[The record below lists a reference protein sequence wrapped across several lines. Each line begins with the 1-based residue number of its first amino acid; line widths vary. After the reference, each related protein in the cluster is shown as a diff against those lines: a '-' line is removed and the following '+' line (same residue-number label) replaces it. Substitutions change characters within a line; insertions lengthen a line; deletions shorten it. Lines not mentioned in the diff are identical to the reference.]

1 MGYIICA
8 DDDPLVRS
16 IYQRVLPSTG
26 NQVDVYS
33 DGDEALGAFS
43 LCPADMLVLDV
54 AMPRLS
60 GLEVCAEIRRRPE
73 HAKVA
78 ILLVSSR
85 DTEAAIIEGLSHG
98 ADDYVVK
105 PVRIPELVAKVTMAL
120 RKKQLEVDSDG
131 SIRVG
136 SVFAGKYEILRNIG
150 SGGSSQVYVAKNI
163 AARNA
168 KEVALK
174 IYDIPLA
181 KRNDDSFQRRFLR
194 EAYEHSRLKHPNIA
208 EFYDFGQ
215 HHGDY
220 YMTMEFVE
228 GSSVRD
234 VVDSNDSLP
243 FWELRQLADSIL
255 SAIEYLDKQDL
266 IHRDIKPENIMAV
279 LGGYKLLDFGLARTR
294 HDHTLSLN
302 NEFQCTPGFV
312 SPEYVLGNELDSS
325 CDLYSLGLTLWY
337 CATGKLPIPG
347 VEVLETLQ
355 NQLEFRPPPLHRECP
370 QLPREFCKLVDDMIK
385 KKPSTRPRLA
395 VARKRLNAIA

>member
-131 SIRVG
+131 SIRVC
-136 SVFAGKYEILRNIG
+136 R
-150 SGGSSQVYVAKNI
+150 Q
-163 AARNA
+163 
-168 KEVALK
+168 
-174 IYDIPLA
+174 
-181 KRNDDSFQRRFLR
+181 
-194 EAYEHSRLKHPNIA
+194 
-208 EFYDFGQ
+208 
-215 HHGDY
+215 
-220 YMTMEFVE
+220 
-228 GSSVRD
+228 VRD
-234 VVDSNDSLP
+234 P
-243 FWELRQLADSIL
+243 A
-255 SAIEYLDKQDL
+255 
-266 IHRDIKPENIMAV
+266 
-279 LGGYKLLDFGLARTR
+279 
-294 HDHTLSLN
+294 
-302 NEFQCTPGFV
+302 
-312 SPEYVLGNELDSS
+312 
-325 CDLYSLGLTLWY
+325 
-337 CATGKLPIPG
+337 
-347 VEVLETLQ
+347 
-355 NQLEFRPPPLHRECP
+355 
-370 QLPREFCKLVDDMIK
+370 
-385 KKPSTRPRLA
+385 
-395 VARKRLNAIA
+395 

>member
-1 MGYIICA
+1 
-8 DDDPLVRS
+8 
-16 IYQRVLPSTG
+16 
-26 NQVDVYS
+26 
-33 DGDEALGAFS
+33 
-43 LCPADMLVLDV
+43 
-54 AMPRLS
+54 
-60 GLEVCAEIRRRPE
+60 
-73 HAKVA
+73 
-78 ILLVSSR
+78 
-85 DTEAAIIEGLSHG
+85 
-98 ADDYVVK
+98 
-105 PVRIPELVAKVTMAL
+105 
-120 RKKQLEVDSDG
+120 
-131 SIRVG
+131 
-136 SVFAGKYEILRNIG
+136 VFAGKYEILRNIG